1 MYAFSTHSVR
11 IHYAFSTRSVRVQ
24 YAFTSR
30 GERDKGDG
38 FPVPGDGKR
47 GEKMSEPQI
56 TQITQITQIKGL
68 ED

>member
-11 IHYAFSTRSVRVQ
+11 VQYAFSTHSVRIQ

-47 GEKMSEPQI
+47 GGKMENWNGGKVGFD
-56 TQITQITQIKGL
+56 TVG
-68 ED
+68 EDFW